1 MADSVSTEAWLD
13 QRRWA
18 ALEEALKAQGSN
30 VKRHLQDYLIT
41 LYNET
46 VPLERWVQ
54 IETAITKEE
63 LESAQAAEDQK
74 VYAAFHIRE
83 NGHDSI
89 FSTGNG
95 EEFLDVA
102 IRLRRY
108 LQGDAEAVKGGFSHH
123 FYKTQPITRERFDE
137 LAALR
142 LENTGKVSGA
152 FEIDLDAGWCSALN
166 LADGW
171 QTFKNKDVSTAAYH
185 ANRTRNL
192 QRNEQWRRLVDY
204 PEAVTRLL
212 NGEQGEVYI
221 PAEKKEKE
229 PPKEFALPPSNQAM
243 RRVYAYLLQQRHISR
258 EVLSAFAQKGLI
270 YESRELSIDQTKVYH
285 NAVFVGFDERGV
297 ARHAHKRGLYTQGKS
312 YRGNIEGSDP
322 RCSFHWVG
330 TSDRLYVFE
339 APIDLLAFL
348 TLYPDGW
355 QQHSYVAL
363 CGTAE
368 HAMLWM
374 LEKNPNLRK
383 TILCLDH
390 DAAGIEAVGR
400 LSDVLREHGYSQIAP
415 LQSEYKDWDE
425 DLKARHG
432 LEAQPA
438 EEHPQFV
445 AADLVCQRIGTRCKE
460 VQPDR
465 AAYQIPGLLLQ
476 YRNDLHWGRF
486 DQAMEHMET
495 MAALSLSVVLRE
507 CKQMGT
513 ALTVEQGVRFLES
526 HILPHQNRSILK
538 NRADEIA
545 MQFQSVLAKNNR
557 QGIRTQAEKKEVASA
572 WLELAIS
579 CAKVPVKYEADE
591 IKRRQ
596 KEEKTQRETEPV
608 MA

>member
-204 PEAVTRLL
+204 LYGRNIELQTFGSIETRGIRPLREGDLTFSEEIILSGHGLNFQFDFTSDEA
-212 NGEQGEVYI
+212 Q
-221 PAEKKEKE
+221 
-229 PPKEFALPPSNQAM
+229 
-243 RRVYAYLLQQRHISR
+243 R
-258 EVLSAFAQKGLI
+258 EVLGPAADCLEPGGWLDILCNYDAARQEADATLSLTLHRQDGVVQKLFTYPLGKEERALLRKQMEADYLGRTGKTLNDYYAQLDMEREAPPELTAGTKRLPVDAVSFTDEITECDGKLNFYIPINCDPDAVFGTNVASAFNDDWLNVYANFGWKTG
-270 YESRELSIDQTKVYH
+270 RID
-285 NAVFVGFDERGV
+285 
-297 ARHAHKRGLYTQGKS
+297 S
-312 YRGNIEGSDP
+312 
-322 RCSFHWVG
+322 
-330 TSDRLYVFE
+330 
-339 APIDLLAFL
+339 
-348 TLYPDGW
+348 
-355 QQHSYVAL
+355 
-363 CGTAE
+363 
-368 HAMLWM
+368 
-374 LEKNPNLRK
+374 
-383 TILCLDH
+383 
-390 DAAGIEAVGR
+390 
-400 LSDVLREHGYSQIAP
+400 
-415 LQSEYKDWDE
+415 
-425 DLKARHG
+425 
-432 LEAQPA
+432 
-438 EEHPQFV
+438 
-445 AADLVCQRIGTRCKE
+445 
-460 VQPDR
+460 
-465 AAYQIPGLLLQ
+465 
-476 YRNDLHWGRF
+476 
-486 DQAMEHMET
+486 
-495 MAALSLSVVLRE
+495 
-507 CKQMGT
+507 
-513 ALTVEQGVRFLES
+513 ALTVCLVCSDGHEFEFFYPLTSAEQVQLWNQMDAYC
-526 HILPHQNRSILK
+526 HQQNG
-538 NRADEIA
+538 
-545 MQFQSVLAKNNR
+545 QSL
-557 QGIRTQAEKKEVASA
+557 GETRTALLREQAEEG
-572 WLELAIS
+572 LEIRL
-579 CAKVPVKYEADE
+579 
-591 IKRRQ
+591 
-596 KEEKTQRETEPV
+596 
-608 MA
+608 

>member
-204 PEAVTRLL
+204 LYGRNIELQTFGSIETRGIRPLREGDLTFSEEIILSGHGLNFQFDFTSDEA
-212 NGEQGEVYI
+212 Q
-221 PAEKKEKE
+221 
-229 PPKEFALPPSNQAM
+229 
-243 RRVYAYLLQQRHISR
+243 R
-258 EVLSAFAQKGLI
+258 EVLG
-270 YESRELSIDQTKVYH
+270 
-285 NAVFVGFDERGV
+285 
-297 ARHAHKRGLYTQGKS
+297 
-312 YRGNIEGSDP
+312 P
-322 RCSFHWVG
+322 
-330 TSDRLYVFE
+330 
-339 APIDLLAFL
+339 
-348 TLYPDGW
+348 
-355 QQHSYVAL
+355 
-363 CGTAE
+363 
-368 HAMLWM
+368 
-374 LEKNPNLRK
+374 
-383 TILCLDH
+383 
-390 DAAGIEAVGR
+390 
-400 LSDVLREHGYSQIAP
+400 
-415 LQSEYKDWDE
+415 
-425 DLKARHG
+425 
-432 LEAQPA
+432 
-438 EEHPQFV
+438 
-445 AADLVCQRIGTRCKE
+445 AADCLEPGAGWIFSAITTPHGRRPTPPFPLLYIARME
-460 VQPDR
+460 WYRNFSP
-465 AAYQIPGLLLQ
+465 IPG
-476 YRNDLHWGRF
+476 
-486 DQAMEHMET
+486 
-495 MAALSLSVVLRE
+495 
-507 CKQMGT
+507 
-513 ALTVEQGVRFLES
+513 
-526 HILPHQNRSILK
+526 
-538 NRADEIA
+538 
-545 MQFQSVLAKNNR
+545 
-557 QGIRTQAEKKEVASA
+557 
-572 WLELAIS
+572 
-579 CAKVPVKYEADE
+579 
-591 IKRRQ
+591 KRRTGSFA
-596 KEEKTQRETEPV
+596 KTDGSGLPRQDRENAERLLRTV
-608 MA
+608 GYGA

>member
-152 FEIDLDAGWCSALN
+152 FEIDLDAGWGSALN

-204 PEAVTRLL
+204 LYGRNIELQTFGSIETRGIRPLREGDLTFSEEIILSGHGLNFQFDFTSDEA
-212 NGEQGEVYI
+212 Q
-221 PAEKKEKE
+221 
-229 PPKEFALPPSNQAM
+229 
-243 RRVYAYLLQQRHISR
+243 R
-258 EVLSAFAQKGLI
+258 EVLGPAADCLEPGGL
-270 YESRELSIDQTKVYH
+270 
-285 NAVFVGFDERGV
+285 A
-297 ARHAHKRGLYTQGKS
+297 
-312 YRGNIEGSDP
+312 
-322 RCSFHWVG
+322 
-330 TSDRLYVFE
+330 
-339 APIDLLAFL
+339 
-348 TLYPDGW
+348 
-355 QQHSYVAL
+355 
-363 CGTAE
+363 
-368 HAMLWM
+368 
-374 LEKNPNLRK
+374 
-383 TILCLDH
+383 
-390 DAAGIEAVGR
+390 
-400 LSDVLREHGYSQIAP
+400 GYS
-415 LQSEYKDWDE
+415 LQ
-425 DLKARHG
+425 LRRRTAGGRRHPFPYSTSPG
-432 LEAQPA
+432 WS
-438 EEHPQFV
+438 
-445 AADLVCQRIGTRCKE
+445 GTE
-460 VQPDR
+460 TFHLS
-465 AAYQIPGLLLQ
+465 PG
-476 YRNDLHWGRF
+476 
-486 DQAMEHMET
+486 
-495 MAALSLSVVLRE
+495 
-507 CKQMGT
+507 
-513 ALTVEQGVRFLES
+513 
-526 HILPHQNRSILK
+526 
-538 NRADEIA
+538 
-545 MQFQSVLAKNNR
+545 
-557 QGIRTQAEKKEVASA
+557 
-572 WLELAIS
+572 
-579 CAKVPVKYEADE
+579 
-591 IKRRQ
+591 KRRTGSFA
-596 KEEKTQRETEPV
+596 KTDGSGLPRQDRENAERLLRTV
-608 MA
+608 GYGA

>member
-204 PEAVTRLL
+204 
-212 NGEQGEVYI
+212 
-221 PAEKKEKE
+221 
-229 PPKEFALPPSNQAM
+229 
-243 RRVYAYLLQQRHISR
+243 
-258 EVLSAFAQKGLI
+258 
-270 YESRELSIDQTKVYH
+270 
-285 NAVFVGFDERGV
+285 
-297 ARHAHKRGLYTQGKS
+297 LYG
-312 YRGNIEGSDP
+312 RNIELQTFGSIETRGIRPLREGDLTFSEEIILSGQ
-322 RCSFHWVG
+322 RQKVKDFFIKFTKKSHFADFLTEQTLDFVLH
-330 TSDRLYVFE
+330 RLFCGLAE
-339 APIDLLAFL
+339 MDTDDIGCLADLLSDSRAS
-348 TLYPDGW
+348 GGVGCGIV
-355 QQHSYVAL
+355 HS
-363 CGTAE
+363 
-368 HAMLWM
+368 
-374 LEKNPNLRK
+374 K
-383 TILCLDH
+383 
-390 DAAGIEAVGR
+390 
-400 LSDVLREHGYSQIAP
+400 SS
-415 LQSEYKDWDE
+415 
-425 DLKARHG
+425 
-432 LEAQPA
+432 
-438 EEHPQFV
+438 
-445 AADLVCQRIGTRCKE
+445 CK
-460 VQPDR
+460 
-465 AAYQIPGLLLQ
+465 
-476 YRNDLHWGRF
+476 
-486 DQAMEHMET
+486 
-495 MAALSLSVVLRE
+495 
-507 CKQMGT
+507 
-513 ALTVEQGVRFLES
+513 
-526 HILPHQNRSILK
+526 
-538 NRADEIA
+538 
-545 MQFQSVLAKNNR
+545 
-557 QGIRTQAEKKEVASA
+557 
-572 WLELAIS
+572 
-579 CAKVPVKYEADE
+579 
-591 IKRRQ
+591 
-596 KEEKTQRETEPV
+596 
-608 MA
+608 

>member
-83 NGHDSI
+83 HGHDSV
-89 FSTGNG
+89 FSTCNG

-204 PEAVTRLL
+204 
-212 NGEQGEVYI
+212 
-221 PAEKKEKE
+221 
-229 PPKEFALPPSNQAM
+229 
-243 RRVYAYLLQQRHISR
+243 
-258 EVLSAFAQKGLI
+258 
-270 YESRELSIDQTKVYH
+270 
-285 NAVFVGFDERGV
+285 
-297 ARHAHKRGLYTQGKS
+297 LYG
-312 YRGNIEGSDP
+312 RNIELQTFGSIET
-322 RCSFHWVG
+322 R
-330 TSDRLYVFE
+330 
-339 APIDLLAFL
+339 
-348 TLYPDGW
+348 
-355 QQHSYVAL
+355 
-363 CGTAE
+363 
-368 HAMLWM
+368 
-374 LEKNPNLRK
+374 
-383 TILCLDH
+383 
-390 DAAGIEAVGR
+390 GIR
-400 LSDVLREHGYSQIAP
+400 PLREGD
-415 LQSEYKDWDE
+415 LTFSEEIILSGHRLGK
-425 DLKARHG
+425 
-432 LEAQPA
+432 
-438 EEHPQFV
+438 
-445 AADLVCQRIGTRCKE
+445 
-460 VQPDR
+460 
-465 AAYQIPGLLLQ
+465 LLLQ
-476 YRNDLHWGRF
+476 GEDAPK
-486 DQAMEHMET
+486 DVK
-495 MAALSLSVVLRE
+495 AAIRWL
-507 CKQMGT
+507 T
-513 ALTVEQGVRFLES
+513 AAAEQGNQYAQYALGK
-526 HILPHQNRSILK
+526 LYL
-538 NRADEIA
+538 
-545 MQFQSVLAKNNR
+545 L
-557 QGIRTQAEKKEVASA
+557 GKEVPKDRSSA
-572 WLELAIS
+572 IKWFQLAADQGNEYAQYFLKHMDDRLGQPPVAAVIS
-579 CAKVPVKYEADE
+579 LFHHLANIFQEQNQPPPSGGVRVAVDRKLLRKIKAKKIAQGHKADDH
-591 IKRRQ
+591 
-596 KEEKTQRETEPV
+596 EPE
-608 MA
+608 MQL

>member
-204 PEAVTRLL
+204 LYGRNIELQTFGSIETRGIRPLREGDLTFSEEIILSGHGLNFQFESRGAGWIFSAITTPHGRRPTPPFPLL
-212 NGEQGEVYI
+212 YI
-221 PAEKKEKE
+221 ARMEWYRNFSPIPWEKKNGLFCENRWK
-229 PPKEFALPPSNQAM
+229 
-243 RRVYAYLLQQRHISR
+243 RTT
-258 EVLSAFAQKGLI
+258 SAGP
-270 YESRELSIDQTKVYH
+270 
-285 NAVFVGFDERGV
+285 G
-297 ARHAHKRGLYTQGKS
+297 KR
-312 YRGNIEGSDP
+312 
-322 RCSFHWVG
+322 
-330 TSDRLYVFE
+330 
-339 APIDLLAFL
+339 
-348 TLYPDGW
+348 
-355 QQHSYVAL
+355 
-363 CGTAE
+363 
-368 HAMLWM
+368 
-374 LEKNPNLRK
+374 
-383 TILCLDH
+383 
-390 DAAGIEAVGR
+390 
-400 LSDVLREHGYSQIAP
+400 
-415 LQSEYKDWDE
+415 
-425 DLKARHG
+425 
-432 LEAQPA
+432 
-438 EEHPQFV
+438 
-445 AADLVCQRIGTRCKE
+445 
-460 VQPDR
+460 
-465 AAYQIPGLLLQ
+465 
-476 YRNDLHWGRF
+476 
-486 DQAMEHMET
+486 
-495 MAALSLSVVLRE
+495 
-507 CKQMGT
+507 
-513 ALTVEQGVRFLES
+513 
-526 HILPHQNRSILK
+526 
-538 NRADEIA
+538 
-545 MQFQSVLAKNNR
+545 
-557 QGIRTQAEKKEVASA
+557 
-572 WLELAIS
+572 
-579 CAKVPVKYEADE
+579 
-591 IKRRQ
+591 
-596 KEEKTQRETEPV
+596 
-608 MA
+608 

>member
-204 PEAVTRLL
+204 
-212 NGEQGEVYI
+212 
-221 PAEKKEKE
+221 
-229 PPKEFALPPSNQAM
+229 
-243 RRVYAYLLQQRHISR
+243 
-258 EVLSAFAQKGLI
+258 
-270 YESRELSIDQTKVYH
+270 
-285 NAVFVGFDERGV
+285 
-297 ARHAHKRGLYTQGKS
+297 LYG
-312 YRGNIEGSDP
+312 RNIELQTFGSIET
-322 RCSFHWVG
+322 R
-330 TSDRLYVFE
+330 
-339 APIDLLAFL
+339 
-348 TLYPDGW
+348 
-355 QQHSYVAL
+355 
-363 CGTAE
+363 
-368 HAMLWM
+368 
-374 LEKNPNLRK
+374 
-383 TILCLDH
+383 
-390 DAAGIEAVGR
+390 GIR
-400 LSDVLREHGYSQIAP
+400 PLREGD
-415 LQSEYKDWDE
+415 LTFSEEIILSGHRLGK
-425 DLKARHG
+425 
-432 LEAQPA
+432 
-438 EEHPQFV
+438 
-445 AADLVCQRIGTRCKE
+445 
-460 VQPDR
+460 
-465 AAYQIPGLLLQ
+465 LLLQ
-476 YRNDLHWGRF
+476 GEDAPK
-486 DQAMEHMET
+486 DVK
-495 MAALSLSVVLRE
+495 AAIRWL
-507 CKQMGT
+507 T
-513 ALTVEQGVRFLES
+513 AAAEQGNQYAQYALGK
-526 HILPHQNRSILK
+526 LYL
-538 NRADEIA
+538 
-545 MQFQSVLAKNNR
+545 L
-557 QGIRTQAEKKEVASA
+557 GKEVPKDRSSA
-572 WLELAIS
+572 IKWFQLAADQGNEYAQYFLKHMDDRLGQPPVAAVIS
-579 CAKVPVKYEADE
+579 LFHHLANIFQEQNQPPPSGGVRVAVDRKLLRKIKAKKIAQGHKADDH
-591 IKRRQ
+591 
-596 KEEKTQRETEPV
+596 EPE
-608 MA
+608 MQL

>member
-74 VYAAFHIRE
+74 VYVAFHIRE

-102 IRLRRY
+102 IRRRRY

-204 PEAVTRLL
+204 LYGRNIELQTFGSIETRGIRPLREGDLTFSEEIILSGHGLNFQFDFTSDEA
-212 NGEQGEVYI
+212 Q
-221 PAEKKEKE
+221 
-229 PPKEFALPPSNQAM
+229 
-243 RRVYAYLLQQRHISR
+243 R
-258 EVLSAFAQKGLI
+258 EVLG
-270 YESRELSIDQTKVYH
+270 
-285 NAVFVGFDERGV
+285 
-297 ARHAHKRGLYTQGKS
+297 
-312 YRGNIEGSDP
+312 P
-322 RCSFHWVG
+322 
-330 TSDRLYVFE
+330 
-339 APIDLLAFL
+339 
-348 TLYPDGW
+348 
-355 QQHSYVAL
+355 
-363 CGTAE
+363 
-368 HAMLWM
+368 
-374 LEKNPNLRK
+374 
-383 TILCLDH
+383 
-390 DAAGIEAVGR
+390 
-400 LSDVLREHGYSQIAP
+400 
-415 LQSEYKDWDE
+415 
-425 DLKARHG
+425 
-432 LEAQPA
+432 
-438 EEHPQFV
+438 
-445 AADLVCQRIGTRCKE
+445 AADCLE
-460 VQPDR
+460 
-465 AAYQIPGLLLQ
+465 PGGWL
-476 YRNDLHWGRF
+476 D
-486 DQAMEHMET
+486 
-495 MAALSLSVVLRE
+495 
-507 CKQMGT
+507 
-513 ALTVEQGVRFLES
+513 
-526 HILPHQNRSILK
+526 IL
-538 NRADEIA
+538 
-545 MQFQSVLAKNNR
+545 
-557 QGIRTQAEKKEVASA
+557 
-572 WLELAIS
+572 
-579 CAKVPVKYEADE
+579 
-591 IKRRQ
+591 
-596 KEEKTQRETEPV
+596 
-608 MA
+608 